1 MAETA
6 ETRKRGRIALEVPYP
21 SKVRLP
27 VRRPAIVR
35 RERLIEALSHAR
47 ERRITLVSAPAGYG
61 KTTLL
66 LDFAQASADPVCW
79 YALDEHDR
87 DAETF
92 LHYLVASGRER
103 QPEFGAEL
111 AAELGSGNAIDRDR
125 TVELLFAAMQA
136 SPPLTFILDDFHFLD
151 EAEPELTQIIEGWLY
166 RLPPGCHVIL

>member
-1 MAETA
+1 
-6 ETRKRGRIALEVPYP
+6 
-21 SKVRLP
+21 
-27 VRRPAIVR
+27 
-35 RERLIEALSHAR
+35 
-47 ERRITLVSAPAGYG
+47 APAGYG

-166 RLPPGCHVIL
+166 RLPPGCHVILSGRTQPQLGILPLMSVRQEVDTIGAADFSFTCEEVVHLFRDVLGKDISLDD

>member
-66 LDFAQASADPVCW
+66 LDFAQAATDPVCT
-79 YALDEHDR
+79 LSPDR
-87 DAETF
+87 GRVDAILKSVPATTI
-92 LHYLVASGRER
+92 SG
-103 QPEFGAEL
+103 QPEF
-111 AAELGSGNAIDRDR
+111 
-125 TVELLFAAMQA
+125 
-136 SPPLTFILDDFHFLD
+136 
-151 EAEPELTQIIEGWLY
+151 LY
-166 RLPPGCHVIL
+166 RPNPA